1 MTLKQLVVSNKQ
13 QILHF
18 DTSVYIMQCILATSI
33 CNSIIGRLR
42 YPARRGSVLFFALS
56 ALPPFAMSLNQFFK
70 LAEHGTNI
78 RTEVVA
84 GVTTFLTM
92 AYIIFVNPAILV
104 DAGLPKDAV
113 FVATCLA
120 AALGTLIMG
129 LYANYPIGMAPG
141 MGLNAYFAYAVVLG
155 MGVPW
160 QTALGAVFISG
171 CLFIIVSVFKV
182 REHIVNG
189 IPQSLRVAITVGLGL
204 FLALI
209 AMKSAGLVVANPE
222 TLVTV
227 GDMHNPHTLMAVF
240 GFLLIVTLDR
250 LRVPGAL
257 LIGIVAVTVLS
268 FFFGGNTFKG
278 FMSLPPSIAP
288 TLFHFDLAGAISMG
302 LFNVVL
308 VFFLVELF
316 DATGTLM
323 GVASRAGLLVNG
335 KMERLNKAL
344 LADSCAIVAG
354 SVLGTSSTTAYLE
367 SAAGVQAG
375 GRTGLTAVAV
385 ALLFLACL
393 FISPLAAVVPPYAT
407 APALLYVA
415 CLMLRELADID
426 WSDTTESVPAAL
438 AALTMPFTYSIALGV
453 AFGFIAYAVLK
464 LLTGRAREV
473 KPVVWL
479 IAGAFLFK
487 FATVGAA

>member
-1 MTLKQLVVSNKQ
+1 M
-13 QILHF
+13 
-18 DTSVYIMQCILATSI
+18 
-33 CNSIIGRLR
+33 
-42 YPARRGSVLFFALS
+42 P
-56 ALPPFAMSLNQFFK
+56 SLNQFFR
-70 LAEHGTNI
+70 LSEHGSNV

-92 AYIIFVNPAILV
+92 AYIIFVNPAILG
-104 DAGLPKDAV
+104 DAGVPKDAV

-120 AALGTLIMG
+120 AALGTIIMG

-160 QTALGAVFISG
+160 QSALGAVFISG
-171 CLFIIVSVFKV
+171 CLFIVVSLFKV
-182 REHIVNG
+182 REQIVNG
-189 IPQSLRVAITVGLGL
+189 IPHSLRVAITVGLGL

-222 TLVTV
+222 TLVRV
-227 GDMHNPHTLMAVF
+227 GDMHNPHTIMAIF

-250 LRVPGAL
+250 LKVPGAL
-257 LIGIVAVTVLS
+257 LIGIVSVTVLS
-268 FFFGGNTFKG
+268 FFFGGNTFHG
-278 FMSLPPSIAP
+278 FMSLPPSISP
-288 TLFHFDLAGAISMG
+288 TLFHLDLPGALNLG

-335 KMERLNKAL
+335 RMERLNKAL

-375 GRTGLTAVAV
+375 GRTGLTALVVA
-385 ALLFLACL
+385 ALFLAAL
-393 FISPLAAVVPPYAT
+393 FFAPIAGVVPAYAT
-407 APALLYVA
+407 APALLFVA
-415 CLMLRELADID
+415 CLMLRDFIDVD
-426 WSDTTESVPAAL
+426 WSDTTESVPAAIT
-438 AALTMPFTYSIALGV
+438 ALVIPFTYSIAHGI
-453 AFGFIAYAVLK
+453 AFGFITYAGLK
-464 LLTGRAREV
+464 LATGQARQV
-473 KPVVWL
+473 KPVVWVIAVVFL
-479 IAGAFLFK
+479 IK
-487 FATVGAA
+487 YSYVAA